1 MGGTICTYLSKLK
14 DETRLTQ
21 QQLSDRTGIPMGTI
35 PRYFAGMED
44 DSANFEIVRKLVT
57 ALGGSLDEMAGI
69 PARNI
74 PAPKSDSE
82 LVGTYKALLAEKD
95 DRLAH
100 RDRTIDYE
108 RKRSKI
114 LSVVCFAI
122 LMVFVMLFIIDLFVP
137 KRGWILK

>member
-1 MGGTICTYLSKLK
+1 MGGNICRYLSKLK

-21 QQLSDRTGIPMGTI
+21 QQLSDQTGIPMGTI

-44 DSANFEIVRKLVT
+44 DSANFEIVRKLVM
-57 ALGGSLDEMAGI
+57 AMGGSLDEMAGI
-69 PARNI
+69 PSRAS

-100 RDRTIDYE
+100 RDRTIDDE
-108 RKRSKI
+108 RKRSRI
-114 LSVVCFAI
+114 LSIACFAS
-122 LMVFVMLFIIDLFVP
+122 
-137 KRGWILK
+137 

>member
-1 MGGTICTYLSKLK
+1 MGGTICKYLSKLK

-57 ALGGSLDEMAGI
+57 VMGGSLDELAGI
-69 PARNI
+69 PSRAS
-74 PAPKSDSE
+74 PEPKSDSE
-82 LVGTYKALLAEKD
+82 FVGTYKALLAEKD

-100 RDRTIDYE
+100 RDRTIYYE
-108 RKRSKI
+108 RKRSRI
-114 LSVVCFAI
+114 LSIACFAI

-137 KRGWILK
+137 KRGWILI

>member
-1 MGGTICTYLSKLK
+1 M
-14 DETRLTQ
+14 
-21 QQLSDRTGIPMGTI
+21 
-35 PRYFAGMED
+35 
-44 DSANFEIVRKLVT
+44 
-57 ALGGSLDEMAGI
+57 GGSLDEMAGI
-69 PARNI
+69 PSRAS

-100 RDRTIDYE
+100 RDRTIEDE
-108 RKRSKI
+108 RKRSKV

-137 KRGWILK
+137 KRGWILR

>member
-44 DSANFEIVRKLVT
+44 DSANFEIVRKLVM
-57 ALGGSLDEMAGI
+57 AMDGSLDEMAGI
-69 PARNI
+69 PSRAS

-100 RDRTIDYE
+100 RDRTIEDE
-108 RKRSKI
+108 RKRSKV

-137 KRGWILK
+137 KRGWILR

>member
-1 MGGTICTYLSKLK
+1 MGGTICKYLSKLK

-44 DSANFEIVRKLVT
+44 DSANFEIVRKLVQ
-57 ALGGSLDEMAGI
+57 AMDGSLDEMAGI
-69 PARNI
+69 PSRAS

-82 LVGTYKALLAEKD
+82 LVGTYKTLLAEKD

-100 RDRTIDYE
+100 RDRTIVEE
-108 RKRSKI
+108 RKRSKHLGIACFLI
-114 LSVVCFAI
+114 L
-122 LMVFVMLFIIDLFVP
+122 LVFVALFVIDFLVP
-137 KRGWILK
+137 TKGWILR

>member
-44 DSANFEIVRKLVT
+44 DSANFEIVRKLVV
-57 ALGGSLDEMAGI
+57 AMGGSLDEMAGI
-69 PARNI
+69 PSRAS

-82 LVGTYKALLAEKD
+82 LGGTYKALLAEKD

-122 LMVFVMLFIIDLFVP
+122 LMVFVMLFIIDLFVT
-137 KRGWILK
+137 KRGWILI